1 MPVLTSSNRYEGTC
15 PGRTRFFEEGPA
27 GGQTC
32 SYPLYPSP
40 KKHAQQK
47 SPPPRDWHIPGR
59 RGRSRCMVR
68 ADITLSPFKGNRA
81 ALNREFSSLKGS
93 NFNGCFN
100 AIQALKRVHTSV
112 KGAGICASI
121 HRGYIEGLEI
131 LTTHKIYSIARGG
144 NLSGGTCPC
153 TNKSS
158 SFTIISAISL
168 PV

>member
-15 PGRTRFFEEGPA
+15 PGRTRFFEEGLA
-27 GGQTC
+27 GGKPVLIRFIRPRKNMH
-32 SYPLYPSP
+32 S
-40 KKHAQQK
+40 K
-47 SPPPRDWHIPGR
+47 SPLLPGIQHIPGR

>member
-1 MPVLTSSNRYEGTC
+1 MRGLVRVEPDFLRRGWPAANLFLSALSVPEKICTAKVPSSQGLAYPGEEGTVSLHGT
-15 PGRTRFFEEGPA
+15 GRHHPFTFE
-27 GGQTC
+27 
-32 SYPLYPSP
+32 
-40 KKHAQQK
+40 
-47 SPPPRDWHIPGR
+47 
-59 RGRSRCMVR
+59 
-68 ADITLSPFKGNRA
+68 GNRA
-81 ALNREFSSLKGS
+81 DLNREFSSLKGS

-112 KGAGICASI
+112 KGGGICASI

-144 NLSGGTCPC
+144 NLSGGTCSC